1 MWLKPCGMNCGIPVC
16 NESDQYKTTQDVCNN
31 PAAVAVPGSWL
42 INMDNFER
50 AKQQFLEGIALLESG
65 DCASAEGR
73 FKTSLELLPG
83 RVSTL
88 TNLSTTQIVL
98 HKFQDA
104 RANADAALAIDPDA
118 IEGWLNLGLLE
129 HHEARYREAVQA
141 FNKALVINGQSIAA
155 WKGLA
160 GAHDAL
166 GENTEA
172 LRCYAEV
179 LRHDG
184 NAFEALSNT
193 GAILNDLKRYAEA
206 LVYHQ
211 RALQLNPRH
220 VQTLSNQGVALQ
232 GQGRLEAAL
241 ASHEQALAVDP
252 GYAEGWFNK
261 GLVHRELGQ
270 LDKALE
276 AYATA
281 IRLNP
286 EHAAVWASKGAVL
299 HRLGRLEEA
308 LQAHQQSLALNSESA
323 ESWSN
328 KGLTLQELGRFE
340 EALAD
345 YEKALTLK
353 PDFAE
358 VYSHQGLLL
367 TELRRAQAALVAC
380 DQALSLKPDYA
391 EAHNNR
397 GLALKALK
405 RLDEAIGSFERAIA
419 LKPEF
424 AEAYSNRGLAL
435 QAQGNLDAAIASY
448 EQAIVLKP
456 EFAEANWNQALA
468 LLLKEDWARGWA
480 LYEWGFDAKKRGGGH
495 RQALAPDWDGQ
506 VLQGSL
512 LVLPEQG
519 VGDEIFYSGMLNDL
533 RGRAKTITVCVDPR
547 LVPLYQR
554 SFDHVHVVSSRELA
568 KLPPHEAQVY
578 MASLGRYVCAQA
590 QGMNAVRTPYLKASA
605 ERAQTLRQ
613 QIAGA
618 GKIICGLSW
627 VSKNQEVGEDK
638 SLRLADLQPL
648 LELPGVVFVDLQYG
662 DTSAE
667 RAALLA
673 ATGIEVMRIPEI
685 DNFNDIDGLAALM
698 EACDVVV
705 TVSNT
710 TAHLAGAL
718 GRPLMV
724 MLPEAFGLV
733 WYWHAGRRDS
743 PWYPGAKLFRQQTP
757 GQWGSVIH
765 EVSNQVLELNS

>member
-1 MWLKPCGMNCGIPVC
+1 
-16 NESDQYKTTQDVCNN
+16 
-31 PAAVAVPGSWL
+31 
-42 INMDNFER
+42 MDNFEQ

-65 DCASAEGR
+65 DCASAESL
-73 FKTSLELLPG
+73 FKSSLELLPG

-88 TNLSTTQIVL
+88 TNLSTTQIVM
-98 HKFQDA
+98 HKFKEA
-104 RANADAALAIDPDA
+104 RANADAALAIDPNA
-118 IEGWLNLGLLE
+118 IQGWLNLGLVE
-129 HHEARYREAVQA
+129 QHEARYREAVQA
-141 FNKALVINGQSIAA
+141 FKRALLIDGQSMAA

-166 GENTEA
+166 GDIAEA

-193 GAILNDLKRYAEA
+193 GAILNDLKRYEEA
-206 LVYHQ
+206 LVYHE
-211 RALQLNPRH
+211 RALRLNPRH
-220 VQTLSNQGVALQ
+220 VQTLSNHGVALQ
-232 GQGRLEAAL
+232 GLGRLEAAL
-241 ASHEQALAVDP
+241 ALHEQALAADP

-276 AYATA
+276 AYSAA
-281 IRLNP
+281 IRIHP
-286 EHAAVWASKGAVL
+286 GHAAVWASKGAVL
-299 HRLGRLEEA
+299 HQLGRMEEA
-308 LQAHQQSLALNSESA
+308 LHAHQQSLALNSESA

-328 KGLTLQELGRFE
+328 KGLTLQELGRLE

-345 YEKALTLK
+345 YERALALK

-367 TELRRAQAALVAC
+367 TDLRRPQAALVAC

-405 RLDEAIGSFERAIA
+405 RLVEAIESFDRAIS
-419 LKPEF
+419 LKLGF
-424 AEAYSNRGLAL
+424 AEAYSNRGLTL
-435 QAQGNLDAAIASY
+435 QAQGQLDAAIASY
-448 EQAIVLKP
+448 DQAIVLKP

-480 LYEWGFDAKKRGGGH
+480 LYEWGFDTKKRGGGH
-495 RQALAPDWDGQ
+495 RHTLARDWDGQ
-506 VLQGSL
+506 PLRGSL

-533 RGRAKTITVCVDPR
+533 KGCAATITVCVDPR

-554 SFDHVHVVSSRELA
+554 SFDHVTVVSSRELA
-568 KLPPHEAQVY
+568 KLPPHDAQIY
-578 MASLGRYVCAQA
+578 MASLGQYFRKNSN
-590 QGMNAVRTPYLKASA
+590 GLKGVRTPYLKASA
-605 ERAQTLRQ
+605 ERAQALRRR
-613 QIAGA
+613 IAGER
-618 GKIICGLSW
+618 KIICGLSW
-627 VSKNQEVGEDK
+627 VSKNQEMGGDK

-648 LELPGVVFVDLQYG
+648 LQLPDVVFVDLQYG

-667 RAALLA
+667 RAALYET
-673 ATGIEVMRIPEI
+673 TGIEVMRIAEI
-685 DNFNDIDGLAALM
+685 DNFNDLDGLAALM

-718 GRPLMV
+718 GKPLMV

-733 WYWHAGRRDS
+733 WYWHTGRDDS
-743 PWYPGAKLFRQQTP
+743 PWYPGAKLFRQKVT
-757 GQWGSVIH
+757 GEWEGVIRD
-765 EVSNQVLELNS
+765 VRDQLQELNSRIGTYGHAKP